1 MLVLGNPSYHI
12 YVCFVRS
19 SASFC
24 AMLLCEFLLTGTVF
38 VQLLSFF
45 FSVCRDSVG
54 ERGQRVRANAL
65 EHFPTARLHH
75 K

>member
-1 MLVLGNPSYHI
+1 
-12 YVCFVRS
+12 
-19 SASFC
+19 
-24 AMLLCEFLLTGTVF
+24 MLLCEFLLTGTVF